1 MLFLMNKTKDQIW
14 VLSHALYRKTKCTR
28 EKYIFLD
35 TILCQFFDPTLDKNL
50 EYLMAKNVANS
61 WSLVSFMASS
71 YSAEVPSKFPLLLSR
86 FILFSLTI
94 IMPGTALSNSAK
106 ISDAFAAFP

>member
-1 MLFLMNKTKDQIW
+1 MDL
-14 VLSHALYRKTKCTR
+14 V
-28 EKYIFLD
+28 
-35 TILCQFFDPTLDKNL
+35 PTLAKNR

-71 YSAEVPSKFPLLLSR
+71 YRADVPSRFPLRRSR

-94 IMPGTALSNSAK
+94 IMPGTPLSNSAK
-106 ISDAFAAFP
+106 TSDALAAFPNKK